1 MPDTPAPVVQQITQ
15 QLTQRPISGAEL
27 ERRRTENAELIEL
40 ARPHLEWLSAAHQ
53 EFAHLVA
60 LVDRDGVIL
69 LALARHL
76 DATRTPRIPGMGAP
90 VQLANGETIGA
101 IKLHVATDGEAGSR
115 LLVIA
120 HTAFAIAQ
128 ELKHRARSQALAA

>member
-1 MPDTPAPVVQQITQ
+1 MSDTPAPAVQ
-15 QLTQRPISGAEL
+15 QLTQLSQRPISGAEL
-27 ERRRTENAELIEL
+27 ERRRAENAELIEL

-69 LALARHL
+69 FSLARHL

-101 IKLHVATDGEAGSR
+101 IKLHVATDGEAASR

-120 HTAFAIAQ
+120 HTAFAITQ
-128 ELKHRARSQALAA
+128 ELKLRARIQARAA

>member
-1 MPDTPAPVVQQITQ
+1 MPDSLAPVVP
-15 QLTQRPISGAEL
+15 QLSQRPISAAEL
-27 ERRRTENAELIEL
+27 ERRRAENAELIEL

-53 EFAHLVA
+53 EVAHLVA

-69 LALARHL
+69 LSLARHL
-76 DATRTPRIPGMGAP
+76 DAARTPRVPGMGAP
-90 VQLANGETIGA
+90 VRLSNGETIGA
-101 IKLHVATDGEAGSR
+101 IKLHVATDGQSASR

-128 ELKHRARSQALAA
+128 ELKLRAQAQARAA